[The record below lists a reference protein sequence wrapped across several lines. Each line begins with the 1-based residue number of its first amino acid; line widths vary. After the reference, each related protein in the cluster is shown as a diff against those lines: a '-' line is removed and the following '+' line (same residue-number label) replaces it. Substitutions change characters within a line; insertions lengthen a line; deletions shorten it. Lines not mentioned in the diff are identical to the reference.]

1 MIDPSVIID
10 GLVARGV
17 PLNAA
22 IGIAGNIAVES
33 RFDPGIN
40 EIAPLVPGSR
50 GGYGLIQ
57 WTGPRRR
64 QFESYAQ
71 EQGTGFDN
79 LDTQLD
85 FLTWELQNTESRAGD
100 RIFAASDPMEA
111 ARLTSELFLRPGIPH
126 MDRRLSE
133 TERLAGMYQPGGNP
147 QMQQPQQG
155 RNALAAP
162 PMGNQQTPQMNAL
175 AMQPDPQEQAFNALS
190 QSLRRPIY
198 DYSMRGA

>member
-133 TERLAGMYQPGGNP
+133 TERLAGMYQLGGNA

-155 RNALAAP
+155 RNALASP